1 MKSLA
6 ECICEFYNPDEIY
19 VAREMLWDVYGQ
31 PITACGAKK
40 TRRVQ
45 PPAYIQT
52 ARPFADD
59 ITSWVGMLVNSHPEE
74 MCTKF
79 YALDLRRVPPCPPEE
94 INIFSVVAR
103 ITALEKSLE
112 ASLNANA
119 SWPLPGDAPHGSRP
133 QTANQFRSLP
143 RESASKTMMRT
154 DTQGATV
161 NHTDPDPSWTKVIKK
176 RTQKVEV
183 RKKVRS
189 AVKALPVVTGVGTD
203 ANLKGSTPV
212 NHIFGTGLHEGDNT
226 SDHNP
231 VLLHLSVRIE
241 HMPSDHPPTTS
252 QSRVSWHRASSRDIV
267 AYKEMLSICLEV
279 DKYYDD
285 IVRAMRSSAEVT
297 IPVCKKRG
305 KAGWSTHVKQ
315 FQEDAIFWNRIWVEN
330 GRPTTGSLSNIRRST
345 RAQYRRASRWV
356 VRNQDK
362 LSADR
367 MAQALASN
375 NSRDLWGEV
384 KKKANKVRDKPIIV
398 DDADGELEVCEMFK
412 VKYESL
418 YSSVSF
424 NENDMNEFI
433 DQLTETN
440 FSIIALTENWPT
452 ESNKILYEI
461 PNYNSI
467 HSVRVNQRGG
477 GVSIYTDSFLNF
489 KHRPDLNIYNIPVL
503 RNPDYR

>member
-45 PPAYIQT
+45 PPADIQT

-212 NHIFGTGLHEGDNT
+212 NHIFVNRVDYECTEETMRRFLEKKGVEIINIHKTSKEHANSASFRITVPKHQVESTLKADFWPCGIMCREWIRYIPKGRKPDAANDDAEDEEETDADDYVDN
-226 SDHNP
+226 
-231 VLLHLSVRIE
+231 
-241 HMPSDHPPTTS
+241 
-252 QSRVSWHRASSRDIV
+252 SSR
-267 AYKEMLSICLEV
+267 K
-279 DKYYDD
+279 
-285 IVRAMRSSAEVT
+285 
-297 IPVCKKRG
+297 
-305 KAGWSTHVKQ
+305 
-315 FQEDAIFWNRIWVEN
+315 
-330 GRPTTGSLSNIRRST
+330 
-345 RAQYRRASRWV
+345 V
-356 VRNQDK
+356 V
-362 LSADR
+362 S
-367 MAQALASN
+367 
-375 NSRDLWGEV
+375 
-384 KKKANKVRDKPIIV
+384 
-398 DDADGELEVCEMFK
+398 
-412 VKYESL
+412 
-418 YSSVSF
+418 
-424 NENDMNEFI
+424 
-433 DQLTETN
+433 
-440 FSIIALTENWPT
+440 
-452 ESNKILYEI
+452 
-461 PNYNSI
+461 
-467 HSVRVNQRGG
+467 
-477 GVSIYTDSFLNF
+477 
-489 KHRPDLNIYNIPVL
+489 
-503 RNPDYR
+503 